1 MCGHGRFSSAVARPR
16 LGSPDAAQ
24 ELEAL
29 QEQEG
34 RRSQEVTAAIADFRR
49 SMLANETQA
58 AKQFVARLAAATKA
72 LALLLDSLP
81 ASEDLA
87 DNSEVRRTRQ
97 AGRQRAM
104 GAEAAGGEWCLQAEN
119 EAKRKSMLTPTPG
132 KKGAAATEVTV
143 RRRGAAA
150 GLPW

>member
-1 MCGHGRFSSAVARPR
+1 MAGFSAVARPR

-29 QEQEG
+29 QEEEG

-49 SMLANETQA
+49 SMLANETLA
-58 AKQFVARLAAATKA
+58 AKQFVARLAAAAKA

-87 DNSEVRRTRQ
+87 DNSEVRRISQ
-97 AGRQRAM
+97 AGRQ
-104 GAEAAGGEWCLQAEN
+104 AGHGC
-119 EAKRKSMLTPTPG
+119 
-132 KKGAAATEVTV
+132 
-143 RRRGAAA
+143 
-150 GLPW
+150 